1 MRMSVKSFFRSK
13 SFLFVV
19 WNILAAI
26 LIVVV
31 LLVGLYFW
39 LRRYTQHGQEV
50 VVPNVVGLYME
61 EAVPQAQ
68 AQGLT
73 IQITDSTYSNRV
85 PLGTIVEQTPPANSH
100 TKQGRALYVVV
111 NARCRRQVPL
121 PDLQDM
127 SYRQAEATLR
137 SVGIVVNP
145 DYEYEPSEYK
155 DLVLAV
161 KKGGEV
167 LTPGQRIEEGSRVTL
182 VIGFGKG
189 TEQVRVPN
197 VIGLSLQDARSLLLG
212 SRLTVGAT
220 EFDSPVAAE
229 DGTDEESTQIVYIQ
243 TPAAGEYLLEG
254 SHVDLKLSSDV
265 EKSLNTQSASSD
277 EDFF

>member
-1 MRMSVKSFFRSK
+1 MNIKSFFQSK
-13 SFLFVV
+13 SFRFVL

-26 LIVVV
+26 LIIVV
-31 LLVGLYFW
+31 LLLGLYFW
-39 LRRYTQHGQEV
+39 LRRYTQHGHEV
-50 VVPNVVGLYME
+50 VVPNTVGLYME

-73 IQITDSTYSNRV
+73 LQITDSTYSNRV
-85 PLGTIVEQTPPANSH
+85 PLGTIVEQTPPAGSH
-100 TKQGRALYVVV
+100 AKEGRALYVVV

-137 SVGIVVNP
+137 SLGVVVNP

-161 KKGGEV
+161 KQGGAV
-167 LTPGQRIEEGSRVTL
+167 VTPGQRIEEGSRVTL
-182 VIGFGKG
+182 VVGFGKG
-189 TEQVRVPN
+189 TEQVCVPN

-212 SRLTVGAT
+212 SRLTVGVT
-220 EFDSPVAAE
+220 EMDAADDTAQE
-229 DGTDEESTQIVYIQ
+229 AVQVVYMQ
-243 TPAAGEYLLEG
+243 TPSAGEYLLEG

>member
-1 MRMSVKSFFRSK
+1 MSLKSFFRSK

-19 WNILAAI
+19 WNVLAAI
-26 LIVVV
+26 LIIIV
-31 LLVGLYFW
+31 LLIGLYFW
-39 LRRYTQHGQEV
+39 LRRYTQHGHEV
-50 VVPNVVGLYME
+50 DVPNVVGLYME

-68 AQGLT
+68 AQGMT

-100 TKQGRALYVVV
+100 AKQGRVLYVVV

-137 SVGIVVNP
+137 SLGIVVNP

-155 DLVLAV
+155 DLILAV
-161 KKGGEV
+161 KKNGEV

-220 EFDSPVAAE
+220 EYDASAASE
-229 DGTDEESTQIVYIQ
+229 NGTDEELTQIVYIQ
-243 TPAAGEYLLEG
+243 SPAAGEYLLEG
-254 SHVDLKLSSDV
+254 SHVDMKLSSDV
-265 EKSLNTQSASSD
+265 EKSLNTQSASSE

>member
-1 MRMSVKSFFRSK
+1 MSLKSFFRSK

-19 WNILAAI
+19 WNVLAAI
-26 LIVVV
+26 LIIIV
-31 LLVGLYFW
+31 LLIGLYFW
-39 LRRYTQHGQEV
+39 LRRYTQHGHEV
-50 VVPNVVGLYME
+50 DVPNVVGLYME

-68 AQGLT
+68 AQGMT

-100 TKQGRALYVVV
+100 AKQGRVLYVVV

-137 SVGIVVNP
+137 SLGIVVNP

-155 DLVLAV
+155 DLILAV
-161 KKGGEV
+161 KKNGEV

-220 EFDSPVAAE
+220 EYDALAASE
-229 DGTDEESTQIVYIQ
+229 NGTDEELTQIVYIQ
-243 TPAAGEYLLEG
+243 SPAAGEYLLEG

-265 EKSLNTQSASSD
+265 EKSLNTQSASSE

>member
-1 MRMSVKSFFRSK
+1 MSVRSFFRSK

-39 LRRYTQHGQEV
+39 LRRYTQHGHEV

-100 TKQGRALYVVV
+100 AKQGRALYVVV

-145 DYEYEPSEYK
+145 DYEYEPSEYR

-161 KKGGEV
+161 KQGGEV

-212 SRLTVGAT
+212 SRLTIGAT
-220 EFDSPVAAE
+220 EFDASGAAE
-229 DGTDEESTQIVYIQ
+229 NGTDEETMQIVYIQ

-265 EKSLNTQSASSD
+265 EKSLNTQSATSD

>member
-1 MRMSVKSFFRSK
+1 MSLKSFFRSK

-19 WNILAAI
+19 WNVLAAI
-26 LIVVV
+26 LIIIV
-31 LLVGLYFW
+31 LLIGLYFW
-39 LRRYTQHGQEV
+39 LRRYTQHGHEV
-50 VVPNVVGLYME
+50 DVPNVVGLYME

-68 AQGLT
+68 AQGMT

-100 TKQGRALYVVV
+100 AKQGRVLYVVV

-137 SVGIVVNP
+137 SLGIVVNP

-155 DLVLAV
+155 DLILAV
-161 KKGGEV
+161 KKNGEV

-212 SRLTVGAT
+212 SRLTVGVT
-220 EFDSPVAAE
+220 EYDASAASE
-229 DGTDEESTQIVYIQ
+229 NGTDEELTQIVYIQ
-243 TPAAGEYLLEG
+243 SPAAGEYLLEG
-254 SHVDLKLSSDV
+254 SHVDMKLSSDV
-265 EKSLNTQSASSD
+265 EKSLNTQSASSE